1 MKTIKK
7 IGLFFAIALVS
18 LTTSCSSDDNGGG
31 GSNATLGTI
40 RARVAGANYTS
51 MEMGTFAT
59 RQVIGGLTTIIV
71 QGSDASGKAIQIVIT
86 GYDGLGSYEI
96 SEDAAI
102 STVASYIESNISN
115 PMNSLVWAAPY
126 ENSGVA
132 GTVTVTEISET
143 NVKGTF
149 NFTGKNQDGEDTK
162 TVTNGAFNVNF
173 SSN

>member
-40 RARVAGANYTS
+40 RAKVAGSNYTS

-59 RQVIGGLTTIIV
+59 RQVIGGLTSIIV

-102 STVASYIESNISN
+102 STVASYIESNISD

-149 NFTGKNQDGEDTK
+149 NFTGKNQAGEDTK
-162 TVTNGAFNVNF
+162 VVTNGAFNVNF

>member
-86 GYDGLGSYEI
+86 GYDGFGSYEI

-115 PMNSLVWAAPY
+115 PMNSL
-126 ENSGVA
+126 
-132 GTVTVTEISET
+132 
-143 NVKGTF
+143 
-149 NFTGKNQDGEDTK
+149 
-162 TVTNGAFNVNF
+162 
-173 SSN
+173 